1 MGQSA
6 SPLQQFIRAIGP
18 AHAGPRARRTSP
30 SSMRRVVQK
39 RRYCTKSL
47 RKSSRRF
54 SSDSRSETGLSRIS
68 SNRSSGLFWIAASW
82 PEGRSFHTKY
92 HLQNLPERVEVTR
105 RHHPLFGRELE
116 VIRANKVML
125 TIRLHDGSTMKVL
138 RAWTNAGRATRVVE
152 PPRCS
157 VLSNEGV
164 RGLIDLVSAM
174 RRRD

>member
-1 MGQSA
+1 MTKMRIG
-6 SPLQQFIRAIGP
+6 RAIRKTRCCIGRSRTIWKPFWP
-18 AHAGPRARRTSP
+18 ASKNAAARSHT
-30 SSMRRVVQK
+30 
-39 RRYCTKSL
+39 
-47 RKSSRRF
+47 
-54 SSDSRSETGLSRIS
+54 LSNAKCGS
-68 SNRSSGLFWIAASW
+68 TCPAACWPVGRSS
-82 PEGRSFHTKY
+82 HTKY
-92 HLQNLPERVEVTR
+92 DLQNLPERVEVTR